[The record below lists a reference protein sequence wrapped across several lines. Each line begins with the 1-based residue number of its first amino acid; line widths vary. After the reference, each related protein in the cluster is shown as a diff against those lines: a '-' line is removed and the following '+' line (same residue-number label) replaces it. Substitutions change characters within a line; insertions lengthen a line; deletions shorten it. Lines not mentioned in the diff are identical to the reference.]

1 MTPTTPLPPSS
12 FQKPP
17 KYHNVEDLIEE
28 VWDRAMKIEEEYYK
42 TGNPNLVQ
50 AFAMNIVIVQFWE
63 EIHMR
68 IMEEQSRANDRK
80 R

>member
-1 MTPTTPLPPSS
+1 
-12 FQKPP
+12 
-17 KYHNVEDLIEE
+17 
-28 VWDRAMKIEEEYYK
+28 MKIEEEYYK